1 MDDLQVTVDDPY
13 PDLKMLCIV
22 EYILLILLWYF
33 YVADSC
39 CVHSLGKETFVVFPF
54 VSSNMHEIM
63 LFELL
68 DFPVPA

>member
-1 MDDLQVTVDDPY
+1 VFIQSGEGD
-13 PDLKMLCIV
+13 C
-22 EYILLILLWYF
+22 
-33 YVADSC
+33 
-39 CVHSLGKETFVVFPF
+39 FVVFPF